1 MRIDIGMK
9 VWTVEGEEV
18 GKVERVILHPETR
31 VVDAVVVHRGLVLT
45 RDVVVPFSL
54 IQDAGK
60 DGVRLRIGKV
70 QLAELPD
77 FVERHYVAPSEE
89 AAITSAYAPGS
100 ILYPLA
106 PRYDVPGIPT
116 LHETVAEERIAPPPD
131 VDISAGTEVRTV
143 DGPIGVVDEVRTDP
157 ISDRVTTIVVR
168 KGPDLKKDVEIP
180 IEFVDDL
187 ADDHIKL
194 SLTTRQVEDLPQ
206 PVTDRYLT
214 AGRRR
219 RSRSRRGRS

>member
-9 VWTVEGEEV
+9 VRTVEGEEV
-18 GKVERVILHPETR
+18 GKVERVILDPETR

-45 RDVVVPFSL
+45 RDVVVPLSL
-54 IQDAGK
+54 IQGAGK

-77 FVERHYVAPSEE
+77 FIERHYVAPSEE
-89 AAITSAYAPGS
+89 GAIISPYAPGS

-106 PRYDVPGIPT
+106 PRYEIRGVPTPYEAI
-116 LHETVAEERIAPPPD
+116 AEERIAPPRD

-157 ISDRVTTIVVR
+157 LADRVTTIVVR

-187 ADDHIKL
+187 TDDHIKL
-194 SLTTRQVEDLPQ
+194 SLTTQQVEELPQ

-214 AGRRR
+214 AERRR
-219 RSRSRRGRS
+219 KGRSRRGRS